1 MSWGEVLL
9 YFIWINKILSKYQ
22 IVDFSKPNA
31 HECWAL
37 FLDLFAF
44 YYPEFY
50 HFTKC
55 NFEKSSYLIKPG
67 IFCNFLHQNMWLF
80 IVIHFIYYHSLFKQV
95 VCSMVTMLCTD
106 LCKFHNVL
114 QTSQNHVLKWT
125 QALSSITASKS
136 PWDLCLAPAT
146 AQGSQDLSMVACSET
161 VSFMVKEYPI
171 DCYCAFPFLS
181 LEEDILIVFTLELL
195 WLWQLWISFLCAR
208 NFSTLEYKLMN
219 RI

>member
-1 MSWGEVLL
+1 MSWGKVFL
-9 YFIWINKILSKYQ
+9 YFIWINKILSKCQ

-55 NFEKSSYLIKPG
+55 NFEISSYLIKPG
-67 IFCNFLHQNMWLF
+67 LFCIFFFKTCDFLLWYILYTIIHHSSKLF
-80 IVIHFIYYHSLFKQV
+80 VVWSPCWSRISVNSTMLFKHHKIMFWLEV
-95 VCSMVTMLCTD
+95 DSGSFLCYWVPTVSGSSHGTRFTGSVNGSMQWN
-106 LCKFHNVL
+106 F
-114 QTSQNHVLKWT
+114 
-125 QALSSITASKS
+125 
-136 PWDLCLAPAT
+136 
-146 AQGSQDLSMVACSET
+146 
-161 VSFMVKEYPI
+161 VSFMVKEYPT
-171 DCYCAFPFLS
+171 DYYCTFAFPS
-181 LEEDILIVFTLELL
+181 LDEDILIVFTLELL
-195 WLWQLWISFLCAR
+195 WIWQLWISFLYVW